1 MSKKIRMG
9 DDEFILYVRKNGF
22 GKKLTN
28 PTLGKKIW
36 EYIQKLDPTAKI
48 VERDQPCRWGDT
60 GSCNEL
66 NLPKTAT
73 QFEFSEHLLPNIYG
87 FLQEL

>member
-1 MSKKIRMG
+1 MG
-9 DDEFILYVRKNGF
+9 NDEFILYVRKNGF
-22 GKKLTN
+22 GQTLTN

-48 VERDQPCRWGDT
+48 VERDQPCRWGDK
-60 GSCNEL
+60 GSFVGER

-73 QFEFSEHLLPNIYG
+73 QFEFSEHLLTNIYG